1 MSTFNLDSRYLSY
14 KTVSY
19 THNFDV
25 LSPSVSKWQ
34 LCIHTSLCTQV
45 FSTHLPDH
53 HRFLSIC
60 VSKSISLAYVY
71 SLCIVTLRTYVVL
84 FNYCMIDH
92 AQGPITSPCPGIH
105 LCMIDLIIVCC
116 LGFLYCRKEHISLND
131 GSLRLVGTWITS
143 DQYKGLVSI
152 IKAIKFEDPEL
163 KKVYKLQPKKML

>member
-1 MSTFNLDSRYLSY
+1 MLCHKKCQPSIL
-14 KTVSY
+14 TVDICHIKQCLFVCTIHEY

-116 LGFLYCRKEHISLND
+116 LGFLYCRKEHIP
-131 GSLRLVGTWITS
+131 WMM
-143 DQYKGLVSI
+143 GLWGWW
-152 IKAIKFEDPEL
+152 EHE
-163 KKVYKLQPKKML
+163 